1 MSNDGIPIK
10 PLDMDQSPTTMAA
23 SAMAAA
29 LANRDYPSKNV
40 CDNDEPFPND
50 DDDDEVLSS
59 KLLFNEESSDEKS
72 IEKIWKSNDTE
83 SNLAETLRLLVTE
96 IDLMVKAGLGAF
108 NELDAANRQ
117 LLQSKELIETRSREA
132 TRINAME
139 DQSRA
144 SLSVR
149 FITKFYCQKY
159 NFLRQ

>member
-1 MSNDGIPIK
+1 MRAYPYLLS
-10 PLDMDQSPTTMAA
+10 
-23 SAMAAA
+23 SAHARLVCSAIMHARDSVGHRTSLSAGGAAA
-29 LANRDYPSKNV
+29 AV
-40 CDNDEPFPND
+40 AD